1 MQGIYPLLGIA
12 RQGQWPYL
20 CAPKR
25 QNNNISMQT
34 SQHPL
39 ARLPRPCLA
48 GIIALGALLTSLPS
62 RAITDDTDGEYGTD
76 STGLITSTL
85 ESVVVSANRNETTR
99 RMAPTLVGII
109 DDKVFDITNSVSL
122 SQGLNFQSGVRT
134 ENNCQN
140 CGFQQVRINGLDGP
154 YTQILIDSR
163 PIFSALAGVYGL
175 EQIPANMIE
184 RVEVSRG
191 GGSAL
196 FGSSAIAG
204 TINII
209 TKEPRENFASA
220 SHTVSGLGGADAL
233 DNVTTMNAS
242 LVTRDG
248 RAGLYVFG
256 QNRQRGGYDADGDGF
271 TELSTIKGQ
280 TIGLRSYIRLP
291 RYHRLRLEY
300 HHIQE
305 YRRGGDHLER
315 PPHEAAVAEQTEH
328 AINTGSLA
336 YDWYSYDGKHSVSAY
351 ASLQHIQRQSYYG
364 GGYDPNAYGTTGD
377 LTWMAGAQYNYNFA
391 KCLFMPARLTAGVE
405 YNHDALADNMLGYN
419 RVIEQTTGI
428 ASAFL
433 QNEWKTDT
441 WGILVGG
448 RLDKHNLISH
458 VIFSPRVTLRYNPTR
473 NINLRAC
480 WSKGF
485 RAPQAFDEDLHVA
498 NVGGTV
504 SMIHLAE
511 GLREEKSHSF
521 NLSADMYGQWGRWQ
535 ANLMVEGF
543 CTLLSD
549 AFALRQIGLVD
560 DILMNERYNE
570 DGARVYGLNLEA
582 RASWSN
588 KLQFQLGMTLQRS
601 LYTHARQW
609 SDDPSVAPERR
620 IFRTPDAYGF
630 FTLQYTPTHHLSL
643 SLSGVYTGSMLVEH
657 RAGYIDSDRTERTPR
672 YMDTGFKASYDFHLP
687 GGVELQLNAGVQNIF
702 NAYQKTF
709 DQGPDRDSG
718 YIFGPATPR
727 TWFTGLKVNI

>member
-1 MQGIYPLLGIA
+1 MQLLH
-12 RQGQWPYL
+12 YL
-20 CAPKR
+20 
-25 QNNNISMQT
+25 
-34 SQHPL
+34 HPCR
-39 ARLPRPCLA
+39 AVSHQ
-48 GIIALGALLTSLPS
+48 I
-62 RAITDDTDGEYGTD
+62 AITAISAFSTTAIAQKD
-76 STGLITSTL
+76 STDLITSTL

-109 DDKVFDITNSVSL
+109 DDKLFSTTNSVTL
-122 SQGLNFQSGVRT
+122 SQGLNFQPGVRT

-175 EQIPANMIE
+175 EQIPTNMIE

-209 TKEPRENFASA
+209 TKEPKENFGSV

-233 DNVTTMNAS
+233 DNVTTLNAS
-242 LVTRDG
+242 LVTRNG
-248 RAGLYVFG
+248 KAGMYVFG
-256 QNRQRGGYDADGDGF
+256 QNRQRGGYDASGDGF
-271 TELSTIKGQ
+271 TELSKINGQ
-280 TIGLRSYIRLP
+280 TIGMRSFLRLP
-291 RYHRLRLEY
+291 RYHRLTLEY
-300 HHIQE
+300 HHIE
-305 YRRGGDHLER
+305 EFRRGGDNLNR

-328 AINTGSLA
+328 SINTGSLG
-336 YDWYSYDGKHSVSAY
+336 YNWNSYDGQHSVSAY
-351 ASLQHIQRQSYYG
+351 ASAQNIQRSSYYG
-364 GGYDPNAYGTTGD
+364 GGYDPNAYGTTTD
-377 LTWMAGAQYNYNFA
+377 MTWMVGAQYNYNFK
-391 KCLFMPARLTAGVE
+391 KCLFMPARLTAGLE
-405 YNHDALADNMLGYN
+405 YNHDALNDNMLGYN
-419 RVIEQTTGI
+419 RIIAQTTGI

-433 QNEWKTDT
+433 QNEWKTDM
-441 WGILVGG
+441 WGVLVGG
-448 RLDKHNLISH
+448 RLDKHNLLRH
-458 VIFSPRVTLRYNPTR
+458 VIFSPRVTLRYNPVK

-504 SMIHLAE
+504 SMIRLAE
-511 GLREEKSHSF
+511 NLREEKSHSF
-521 NLSADMYGQWGRWQ
+521 SLSADMYGQWDKWQ

-549 AFALRQIGLVD
+549 AFALRQIGIVD

-582 RASWSN
+582 RATWSN
-588 KLQFQLGMTLQRS
+588 KVQMQLGMTLQQSR
-601 LYTHARQW
+601 YTHARRW
-609 SDDPSVAPERR
+609 SDDTGVPPEQR
-620 IFRTPDAYGF
+620 IFRTPDTYGY

-657 RAGYIDSDRTERTPR
+657 RAGYIEDDRTEKTPH
-672 YMDTGFKASYDFHLP
+672 YMDTGFKASYDFHLAD
-687 GGVELQLNAGVQNIF
+687 GVELELNAGVQNIF

-718 YIFGPATPR
+718 YIYGPSTPR
-727 TWFTGLKVNI
+727 TWFTGLKVNF